1 MTATDYYAGEGTMTV
16 GGSSYTQASSY
27 GSGQTV
33 SATLTEGSYTLTIT
47 DTWSDGGQSATV
59 SYSESI
65 PSPSVSAAG
74 TVLDMDDDGDT
85 VSDVDEATA
94 GTDPLDADTDD
105 DTYDDGVDVFPLDAS
120 EWLDT
125 DSDGMG
131 DNEDA
136 FPTDECATVDTD
148 GDGQPDTVVSGCT
161 TTLTTDVDDDN
172 DGVGDAFDDFPLDAS
187 ENTDTDNDGTG
198 DNADTDD
205 DGDGYADVDDWAPLD
220 SGEWWDTDGDG
231 IGNNADADD
240 DADGTPDGDDT
251 YPMDNDNDGWDDV
264 YEDACGT
271 DKTSASS
278 TPSDNDGDTVKL
290 AHTGVQSTTTVPV
303 NLCDAID
310 PDDDND
316 GHLDGESVSIG
327 GQYVSF
333 TSLSSSIT
341 LPAGETLDVVL
352 NTYSYGSEASLTMV
366 MPDGTSVDM
375 GSFSSFT
382 TSSWSYTDAGTYTF
396 TLGDSWGD
404 GGQLLTTSWS
414 DDMFPF
420 DYEAWDDTDGDGL
433 TDYIDPNSTAY
444 SYTTVQLCS
453 GGEVWDAATYSNPSS
468 TFIYDSSSYSYVAPT
483 GDYLAVGSTASTG
496 ASGYQSVMTVH
507 LHYLLVKH

>member
-1 MTATDYYAGEGTMTV
+1 MSITTPSGTAT
-16 GGSSYTQASSY
+16 SYTWSAD
-27 GSGQTV
+27 GTV
-33 SATLTEGSYTLTIT
+33 TTLTELSVTSTP
-47 DTWSDGGQSATV
+47 AT
-59 SYSESI
+59 
-65 PSPSVSAAG
+65 SPAG
-74 TVLDMDDDGDT
+74 TTLDNDDDGDT
-85 VSDVDEATA
+85 VSDSDEATA

-172 DGVGDAFDDFPLDAS
+172 DGVGDAYDDFPLDAS
-187 ENTDTDNDGTG
+187 ETTDTDNDGTG

-327 GQYVSF
+327 GQFVSF

-375 GSFSSFT
+375 GSFSSFS

-433 TDYIDPNSTAY
+433 TDFIDPNSTVNDY
-444 SYTTVQLCS
+444 QTVQLCGTYTGTGTATS
-453 GGEVWDAATYSNPSS
+453 GSQPHATG
-468 TFIYDSSSYSYVAPT
+468 SYLTLPT
-483 GDYLAVGSTASTG
+483 GSSATCTFTLPAGK
-496 ASGYQSVMTVH
+496 
-507 LHYLLVKH
+507 L

>member
-1 MTATDYYAGEGTMTV
+1 M
-16 GGSSYTQASSY
+16 
-27 GSGQTV
+27 
-33 SATLTEGSYTLTIT
+33 
-47 DTWSDGGQSATV
+47 
-59 SYSESI
+59 
-65 PSPSVSAAG
+65 
-74 TVLDMDDDGDT
+74 
-85 VSDVDEATA
+85 
-94 GTDPLDADTDD
+94 
-105 DTYDDGVDVFPLDAS
+105 
-120 EWLDT
+120 
-125 DSDGMG
+125 
-131 DNEDA
+131 
-136 FPTDECATVDTD
+136 
-148 GDGQPDTVVSGCT
+148 
-161 TTLTTDVDDDN
+161 
-172 DGVGDAFDDFPLDAS
+172 
-187 ENTDTDNDGTG
+187 
-198 DNADTDD
+198 
-205 DGDGYADVDDWAPLD
+205 
-220 SGEWWDTDGDG
+220 
-231 IGNNADADD
+231 
-240 DADGTPDGDDT
+240 
-251 YPMDNDNDGWDDV
+251 

-278 TPSDNDGDTVKL
+278 IPSDNDGDTVKL

-303 NLCDAID
+303 NLCDAMD

-382 TSSWSYTDAGTYTF
+382 TSSWSYSDAGTYTF

-453 GGEVWDAATYSNPSS
+453 GGEVWSS
-468 TFIYDSSSYSYVAPT
+468 TTYAYPGTGTLPTTGYSYTAPV
-483 GDYLAVGSTASTG
+483 GDYLAVGSSSATG
-496 ASGYQSVMTVH
+496 ASGYESESCTFTLPAGETLDIVLQTAAYGLSLIH
-507 LHYLLVKH
+507 I